1 MAYSIVELQ
10 TDTDGT
16 TAAPAVKTEKD
27 YDNAKSLFHQTCVY
41 SAISRVYL
49 HVVLLLDERGKEVL
63 RDESVHAPPPPPEPE
78 PEPDPEPDPEPEGE
92 TDNTGGE

>member
-10 TDTDGT
+10 TDAEGT
-16 TAAPAVKTEKD
+16 TAAPPVQTEKD

-41 SAISRVYL
+41 SAISSVYL
-49 HVVLLLDERGKEVL
+49 HVVLLLDERGKEIL
-63 RDESVHAPPPPPEPE
+63 RDESVHAPPPPEPA
-78 PEPDPEPDPEPEGE
+78 PAPEGE

>member
-10 TDTDGT
+10 TDTEGT

-41 SAISRVYL
+41 SAISSVYL

-63 RDESVHAPPPPPEPE
+63 RDESVHSPPPP
-78 PEPDPEPDPEPEGE
+78 PEPEGE